1 MNFYEQQMRQMF
13 SSASIIKEP
22 KFTGKTMLGKLDDE
36 LRIKLQLVSTFIG
49 GQYNAVQA
57 AIINRT
63 DGTVDK
69 EIFKFSDI
77 IGMQKRK
84 NLDEIEHIYGSITQG
99 RMVYPHHF
107 CRKSTDSG
115 YATCIYRDV
124 SGGRSVHDTAIKYRN
139 GKCKGVIRENSL
151 CAFYTGGESLCL
163 IGLAI

>member
-84 NLDEIEHIYGSITQG
+84 NLDEIEPHIWEY
-99 RMVYPHHF
+99 
-107 CRKSTDSG
+107 
-115 YATCIYRDV
+115 
-124 SGGRSVHDTAIKYRN
+124 N
-139 GKCKGVIRENSL
+139 GKAEWYIPITSAEKVQIADTL
-151 CAFYTGGESLCL
+151 LAY
-163 IGLAI
+163 IGMYQEEDLSMTQL

>member
-84 NLDEIEHIYGSITQG
+84 NLDEIEPHIWEY
-99 RMVYPHHF
+99 
-107 CRKSTDSG
+107 
-115 YATCIYRDV
+115 
-124 SGGRSVHDTAIKYRN
+124 N
-139 GKCKGVIRENSL
+139 GKAEWYIPITSAEKGQIADTL
-151 CAFYTGGESLCL
+151 LAY
-163 IGLAI
+163 IGMYQEEDLSMTQL

>member
-84 NLDEIEHIYGSITQG
+84 
-99 RMVYPHHF
+99 
-107 CRKSTDSG
+107 KS
-115 YATCIYRDV
+115 R
-124 SGGRSVHDTAIKYRN
+124 
-139 GKCKGVIRENSL
+139 
-151 CAFYTGGESLCL
+151 
-163 IGLAI
+163 

>member
-84 NLDEIEHIYGSITQG
+84 NLDEIEPHIWEY
-99 RMVYPHHF
+99 
-107 CRKSTDSG
+107 
-115 YATCIYRDV
+115 
-124 SGGRSVHDTAIKYRN
+124 N
-139 GKCKGVIRENSL
+139 GKAEWYIPITSAEKVQIADTL
-151 CAFYTGGESLCL
+151 LAY
-163 IGLAI
+163 IGMSQEEDLSMTQL

>member
-84 NLDEIEHIYGSITQG
+84 NLDEIEPHIWEY
-99 RMVYPHHF
+99 
-107 CRKSTDSG
+107 
-115 YATCIYRDV
+115 
-124 SGGRSVHDTAIKYRN
+124 N
-139 GKCKGVIRENSL
+139 GKAEWYIPITSAEKVQIADTLR
-151 CAFYTGGESLCL
+151 AY
-163 IGLAI
+163 IGMYQEEDLSMTQL